1 MMYKFEL
8 IIKKR
13 EKWILKNIIIFF
25 KTMAT
30 VTQFKRSYIETEC
43 TIHGES
49 IV

>member
-25 KTMAT
+25 KT
-30 VTQFKRSYIETEC
+30 FKRSYIETEC